1 MHDKTKILLKGARN
15 HVLPQYRN
23 SECYSACYAAV
34 LENIID
40 SLVSAIERGTAEA
53 GLDFEVKHAED

>member
-1 MHDKTKILLKGARN
+1 MHDKTKILLRGARN
-15 HVLPQYRN
+15 NVLPQYRN

-40 SLVSAIERGTAEA
+40 SLVGAIERGNAEA
-53 GLDFEVKHAED
+53 GLEFQVNYAKD